1 MRPSSGPGGESPGAP
16 RDSLST
22 PHVGGAAT
30 TAALSLHQQR
40 AWLAAVASWCAL
52 FVLLVAWEWFVAPI
66 RPGGSWLVLKALPL
80 LLPLRG
86 LLRGNKDAMQWAL
99 LIVLLYLVE
108 GTLRVFEPAP
118 YGVLAWLELALVSV
132 FFVAALVYLRPF
144 KRAAKAAAAGGERP

>member
-1 MRPSSGPGGESPGAP
+1 MRPPGRSEGDSPGAQ
-16 RDSLST
+16 RDSSSAQRA
-22 PHVGGAAT
+22 GASAD
-30 TAALSLHQQR
+30 AIALTLDQQR

-86 LLRGNKDAMQWAL
+86 LLRRNKDAMQWAL

-118 YGVLAWLELALVSV
+118 YGVLAWLELALVSI

-144 KRAAKAAAAGGERP
+144 KRAAKAVAAGRAGR

>member
-1 MRPSSGPGGESPGAP
+1 MRPPGRSEGESLGAQ
-16 RDSLST
+16 RESLSAQR
-22 PHVGGAAT
+22 HADSAST
-30 TAALSLHQQR
+30 TALTLRQR
-40 AWLAAVASWCAL
+40 QAWLAAVASWCAL

-86 LLRGNKDAMQWAL
+86 LLRRNKDAMQWAL

-144 KRAAKAAAAGGERP
+144 KRAAKAAAAGRD